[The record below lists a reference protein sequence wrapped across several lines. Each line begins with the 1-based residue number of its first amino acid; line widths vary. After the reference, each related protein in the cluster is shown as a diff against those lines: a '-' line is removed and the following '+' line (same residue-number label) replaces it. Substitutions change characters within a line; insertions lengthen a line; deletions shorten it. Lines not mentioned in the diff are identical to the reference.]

1 MKMVKLVLG
10 MMLKDR
16 MKSKYSWGKAEISR
30 AGEELS
36 GE

>member
-10 MMLKDR
+10 MMLKGR
-16 MKSKYSWGKAEISR
+16 MRSKYSWGMAEISR
-30 AGEELS
+30 TGEELS